1 MTQAFNLAQLA
12 NNLNTS
18 GQLDATDGLF
28 GVIPIANGGTAVSG
42 TPTNG
47 QILIGNGTGYTIANI
62 TAGSN
67 ITISNTAGG
76 ITISGTANT
85 PVYSS
90 ELTFNPP
97 IGSGNPL
104 SWNHGL
110 GSRPRRFGA
119 VFVVIAEVSGTPVGT
134 AYAISSSDGDG
145 ARQAGIYANASVVGY
160 VGAAIEMKGL
170 NGSNFSPNSSNCNI
184 YFWAEK

>member
-76 ITISGTANT
+76 ITISAAANA

-90 ELTFNPP
+90 QLSFNP
-97 IGSGNPL
+97 PL

-110 GSRPRRFGA
+110 ASRPRRFGA
-119 VFVVIAEVSGTPVGT
+119 VFVVIAEVEGTPVGT
-134 AYAISSSDGDG
+134 AYTISSSDGDG
-145 ARQAGIYANASVVGY
+145 GRQAGIYANTSVVGY
-160 VGAAIEMKGL
+160 VGSPIEMRAF
-170 NGSNFSPNSSNCNI
+170 NGNRFTPTSSNCNI
-184 YFWAEK
+184 YFWAEV